1 MLFYVDVLPVFGHY
15 CRPVSILNS
24 DMFYSCFKIMFA
36 SMIRFTMVNNNERYN
51 YNLTL
56 IM

>member
-1 MLFYVDVLPVFGHY
+1 MLFHVDVLPIFGHY

-36 SMIRFTMVNNNERYN
+36 SMIRFTMVNNNGRYN